1 MQQQEAYPNQESKIS
16 IQLGRKVERERMRIQ
31 EASRYNI
38 WNIITSHPA
47 IPGSSVTSSPWVKIG
62 FTVIWKYGGSAKHTL
77 KRPMNGQFRI
87 NFTPIKTCKGK
98 RKA

>member
-38 WNIITSHPA
+38 
-47 IPGSSVTSSPWVKIG
+47 
-62 FTVIWKYGGSAKHTL
+62 
-77 KRPMNGQFRI
+77 
-87 NFTPIKTCKGK
+87 
-98 RKA
+98 